1 MFVAPLKSA
10 NEVARSVASVL
21 RPPRRIRPSDAAAG
35 HLRNDKDVFDPS
47 VAPYLIEPLDLLE
60 SRIYQGIVFVGPA
73 RSGKTFGLALGGV
86 YYIVT
91 VAPADTLMIYMSQD
105 TARDFSKIDLDRAL
119 KHTPELAALMSPR
132 ARDDNTYDKFFRH
145 GIVLKIGWPA
155 ATQLRGKT
163 MRYVFLMDYDGAA
176 TQNVDGR
183 GSMWGQAFKRIE
195 TFMSRGKCVAES
207 SPGFAYDNPDWT
219 PSTPHEA
226 PPAVGIM
233 ALYNSGTRARYY
245 VRCLH
250 CGEHFEAKPGLDAF
264 MVPQDIEEIIEA
276 VERYD
281 LMMLAESWAKV
292 PCPHCGGVHE
302 PDQKRQLHAIRNE
315 HGRVLG
321 ATWVH
326 EGQRIV
332 DCRLEGE
339 PRRTNIASY
348 WLGGVSASY
357 QPWVSVIFNFVSA
370 VATYLRTGDESDLRR
385 TTFEDLAYPYLPMAR
400 RRTRRPETFMA
411 DRGEG
416 WPRGEVPPGVRFL
429 VAVVDVQ
436 AHAFVVQIHGFGIGL
451 ESWVVD
457 RFKIT
462 ASKRPEGDRFAAI
475 DPASYIEDWDLIL
488 EEVMQRRYKLPGD
501 ERFMVPVVTGC
512 DSGGREGVTAKA
524 YDFYRAL
531 RRQQLHRRFRLLKG
545 DGQINAPRTKVTY
558 PDSTGR
564 KDRHAGARGDVPVV
578 RINVNV
584 IKDGVWGD
592 LTRSEPGPGYV
603 HVPEWIDPEYFDEL
617 VAEQRTA
624 KGWEPRQGAKANEAF
639 DLHTYARALCI
650 ELGAEK
656 IDWTRPPPWAD
667 VPDRNPNVLTPEQ
680 PTPKVATP
688 RVVLPPPAASRPNP
702 FARRD
707 GRGFRRR

>member
-1 MFVAPLKSA
+1 MFAAPLKSA
-10 NEVARSVASVL
+10 NDVARSVASIM
-21 RPPRRIRPSDAAAG
+21 RPPRRIRPSEAAAG
-35 HLRNDKDVFDPS
+35 RLVSRTGDVFDPDA
-47 VAPYLIEPLDLLE
+47 APYLIEPLDLLAGRE
-60 SRIYQGIVFVGPA
+60 YQGIVFVGPA
-73 RSGKTFGLALGGV
+73 RSGKTFVLAIGGV
-86 YYIVT
+86 YYVVT
-91 VAPADTLMIYMSQD
+91 VAPADMLMIYMSQD
-105 TARDFSKIDLDRAL
+105 SARDFSKMDLDGAIRN
-119 KHTPELAALMSPR
+119 TPDLAALMSPR
-132 ARDDNTYDKFFRH
+132 ARDDNTYDKFWRH
-145 GIVLKIGWPA
+145 GMALKIGWPA

-163 MRYVFLMDYDGAA
+163 MRVVCLMDYDGAA
-176 TQNVDGR
+176 NQNVDGR

-195 TFMSRGKCVAES
+195 TFMSRGKCLAES
-207 SPGFAYDNPDWT
+207 SPAFAYDDPEWE

-233 ALYNSGTRARYY
+233 ALYNMGTRARYY

-264 MVPQDIEEIIEA
+264 MVPQDVEEIIEA
-276 VERYD
+276 VQKHD

-292 PCPHCGGVHE
+292 ACPHCGGVHE

-315 HGRVLG
+315 QGRVLG

-348 WLGGVSASY
+348 WLGGVSAAY
-357 QPWVSVIFNFVSA
+357 QPWVSVIFGYLSA
-370 VATYLRTGDESDLRR
+370 VATYVRTGDESDLRR
-385 TTFEDLAYPYLPMAR
+385 STFEDLAYPYLPMALR
-400 RRTRRPETFMA
+400 RNRRPETFMA
-411 DRGEG
+411 RDEE
-416 WPRGEVPPGVRFL
+416 WPRGEVPQGVRFM
-429 VAVVDVQ
+429 VAVIDVQ
-436 AHAFVVQIHGFGIGL
+436 SHSFVVQIHGFGIGL
-451 ESWVVD
+451 ESWLVD
-457 RFKIT
+457 RFVIS
-462 ASKRPEGDRFAAI
+462 ASKRPEGERFAAL
-475 DPASYIEDWDLIL
+475 DPASYIEDWELIVD
-488 EEVMQRRYKLPGD
+488 EVMQRRYKLPGD
-501 ERFMVPVVTGC
+501 ERVMVPMLTGC

-524 YDFYRAL
+524 YDFYRSL
-531 RRQQLHRRFRLLKG
+531 RRRQLHRRFRLLKG
-545 DGQINAPRTKVTY
+545 DGQINAPRTKTTY

-578 RINVNV
+578 RINTNV
-584 IKDGVWGD
+584 VKDGVWGD

-603 HVPEWIDPEYFDEL
+603 HVPKWIDDAYFDEL
-617 VAEQRTA
+617 VSEQRTA
-624 KGWEPRQGAKANEAF
+624 KGWEPRPGVERNEAF

-667 VPDRNPNVLTPEQ
+667 VPDRNPNVLTPEE
-680 PTPKVATP
+680 PAPKMAAP
-688 RVVLPPPAASRPNP
+688 HVVPPPAPAARPNP